1 MNAEQFSPASAEA
14 LRDSASRLAEVLQR
28 YAAATG
34 TMAGHTQEL
43 EEIFALNAQVSALA
57 AELNDKAFDHTG
69 TLPLPL
75 DLDAEEHRHAEEHG
89 DDGDDDGEMVEAESL
104 LTSVSRWNLAVTDLD
119 ALLAA
124 GREAHRRSAPGATAE
139 DAALEITEAADA
151 VHAILESRD
160 EPWFDIPGLTVMHG
174 LRLLIEP
181 EDVPEQF
188 DGDLENAAGA
198 VLPPAGPLLIAESWG

>member
-1 MNAEQFSPASAEA
+1 MNADQFSPASADA
-14 LRDSASRLAEVLQR
+14 LRDSAARLAEVLQR
-28 YAAATG
+28 YATATG
-34 TMAGHTQEL
+34 SMAGQTNEL

-75 DLDAEEHRHAEEHG
+75 DLEGNAHHHVEES
-89 DDGDDDGEMVEAESL
+89 DDDEGETVEAESL
-104 LTSVSRWNLAVTDLD
+104 LSSVSRWNLAVTDLD
-119 ALLAA
+119 QLLAA
-124 GREAHRRSAPGATAE
+124 GREAHRQTVAGATAQ

-151 VHAILESRD
+151 VHAILEARP
-160 EPWFDIPGLTVMHG
+160 EPWFEIPGIAVMHG